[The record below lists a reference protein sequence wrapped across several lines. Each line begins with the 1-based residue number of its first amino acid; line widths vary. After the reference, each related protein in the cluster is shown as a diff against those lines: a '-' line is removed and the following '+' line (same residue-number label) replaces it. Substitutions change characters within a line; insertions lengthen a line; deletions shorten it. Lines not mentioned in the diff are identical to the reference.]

1 MNKKTQT
8 ENQFE
13 KFVKKI
19 NELIAELKENHLTDD
34 EGNTYKIEDFD
45 FRAYNDVDSIIFSL
59 PTTEADF
66 KEMWDFVQEKYNEYI
81 ADPENDNIPD
91 EMYFDV
97 FWNNTKANCAFYEEG
112 VTLWIYF
119 DYEFGIYYDDDTK
132 IIQKINNRD

>member
-8 ENQFE
+8 DKQFE

-34 EGNTYKIEDFD
+34 EGNTYKLEDFD
-45 FRAYNDVDSIIFSL
+45 FRAYNDVDSIIFPI

-66 KEMWDFVQEKYNEYI
+66 KEMWDFVQEKYNEYL

-91 EMYFDV
+91 EMYFDA
-97 FWNNTKANCAFYEEG
+97 FWNNTEANCAFYEED

-119 DYEFGIYYDDDTK
+119 DYEFGIFYEDDTK